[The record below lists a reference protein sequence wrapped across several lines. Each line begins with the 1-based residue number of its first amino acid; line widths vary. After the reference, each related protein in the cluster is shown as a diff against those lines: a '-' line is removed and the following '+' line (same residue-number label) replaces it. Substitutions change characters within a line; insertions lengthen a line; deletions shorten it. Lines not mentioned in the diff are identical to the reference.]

1 MYTDLLKSYN
11 DSAFI
16 DIAFINIAMFLNIFR
31 WICHYNCLI
40 THLASPVD
48 HKLTCTV
55 GLSTIEMFWM
65 FILVSV
71 SRAMTWSMWVMSQA
85 SRSLLPAGTSPRSL
99 WNSCSF
105 SASLGRPQASSKRR
119 TSSFPSRLSGSSRMY
134 CFIRLATVWG
144 SYSSRHGHSSRSYA
158 AFSSS
163 TFDFIPTGKTWGK
176 SQKLQGTFDSDFSMQ
191 TKENLAR
198 GMSWLSV
205 QIYMKLEHFR
215 DRPTVHIIIW
225 LLN

>member
-1 MYTDLLKSYN
+1 MDMPLQLLNNLYRLK
-11 DSAFI
+11 
-16 DIAFINIAMFLNIFR
+16 R
-31 WICHYNCLI
+31 
-40 THLASPVD
+40 TSPVD

-105 SASLGRPQASSKRR
+105 SASLGRPQASSKRGA
-119 TSSFPSRLSGSSRMY
+119 SSFPSRQSGSSRRY
-134 CFIRLATVWG
+134 CFNRLATVWG

-163 TFDFIPTGKTWGK
+163 TFDFIPTGKTWGQESK
-176 SQKLQGTFDSDFSMQ
+176 A
-191 TKENLAR
+191 AR
-198 GMSWLSV
+198 NIW
-205 QIYMKLEHFR
+205 F
-215 DRPTVHIIIW
+215 W
-225 LLN
+225 LLHADKRKSGKGHVLVVRSDMHEVRAL